1 MNNVRSTKKKVSLS
15 SICKWTIFYLGLICA
30 VLFFIFPIF
39 WIVSTSLKQR
49 VDVYTEK
56 PVLFFSITWQ
66 NYHRIFEL
74 QNFGRYLLNSFV
86 VATSVTL
93 IIMYFGALAA
103 YALTRWRFRGYGWIS
118 LAIISARMFPP
129 IALLPFFFLLA
140 SRLGIVDTKGVLVFA
155 HAAYGLPFIVF
166 MLAGFFKQIPR
177 DLDDAALIDGC
188 SYFKLFNWIMLP
200 SVAPGLAATAIL
212 SFVWSWNEFL
222 FALVLTRAS
231 AKTLP
236 VVISEFIGFVQVD
249 WQGLTA
255 MATILMLPSI
265 LIAFAAQKYLV
276 KGLTAGAV
284 KG

>member
-1 MNNVRSTKKKVSLS
+1 LTKRNFTLN
-15 SICKWTIFYLGLICA
+15 SIGKWTVFYIGLICA
-30 VLFFIFPIF
+30 VFFFVFPIF
-39 WIVSTSLKQR
+39 WIVTTSLKHR

-56 PVLFFSITWQ
+56 PVLLFSVTWQ
-66 NYHRIFEL
+66 NYQRIFEL
-74 QNFGRYLLNSFV
+74 HDFGRYLLNSFI

-103 YALTRWRFRGYGWIS
+103 YALTRWRIQGYNWVS

-129 IALLPFFFLLA
+129 IALLPSFFLFA
-140 SRLGIVDTKGVLVFA
+140 SRIGIVDTRRVLIFA
-155 HAAYGLPFIVF
+155 HATYGLPFIVF
-166 MLAGFFKQIPR
+166 MLAGFFRQIPR

-188 SYFKLFNWIMLP
+188 SYFRLFNWIMLP

-212 SFVWSWNEFL
+212 SFIWSWNEFL

-231 AKTLP
+231 SKTLP

-255 MATILMLPSI
+255 MATILLLPSI
-265 LIAFAAQKYLV
+265 IITFATQKYLV
-276 KGLTAGAV
+276 RGLTAGAV

>member
-1 MNNVRSTKKKVSLS
+1 MTKRNFTLN
-15 SICKWTIFYLGLICA
+15 SIGKWTVFYIGLICA
-30 VLFFIFPIF
+30 VFFFVFPIF
-39 WIVSTSLKQR
+39 WIVTTSLKHR

-56 PVLFFSITWQ
+56 PVLLFSVTWQ
-66 NYHRIFEL
+66 NYQRIFEL
-74 QNFGRYLLNSFV
+74 HDFGRYLLNSFI

-93 IIMYFGALAA
+93 IIVYFGALAA
-103 YALTRWRFRGYGWIS
+103 YALTRWRIKGYNWVS

-129 IALLPFFFLLA
+129 IALLPSFFLFA
-140 SRLGIVDTKGVLVFA
+140 SRIGIVDTRRVLIFA
-155 HAAYGLPFIVF
+155 HATYGLPFIVF
-166 MLAGFFKQIPR
+166 MLAGFFRQIPR

-188 SYFKLFNWIMLP
+188 SYFRLFNWIMLP

-212 SFVWSWNEFL
+212 SFIWSWNEFL

-231 AKTLP
+231 SKTLP

-255 MATILMLPSI
+255 MATILLLPSI
-265 LIAFAAQKYLV
+265 IIAFATQKYLV
-276 KGLTAGAV
+276 RGLTAGAV

>member
-1 MNNVRSTKKKVSLS
+1 MTKRNFTLN
-15 SICKWTIFYLGLICA
+15 SIGKWTVFYIGLICA
-30 VLFFIFPIF
+30 VFFFVFPIF
-39 WIVSTSLKQR
+39 WIVTTSLKHR

-56 PVLFFSITWQ
+56 PVLLFSVTWQ
-66 NYHRIFEL
+66 NYQRIFEL
-74 QNFGRYLLNSFV
+74 HDFGRYLLNSFI

-103 YALTRWRFRGYGWIS
+103 YALTRWRIQGYNWVS

-129 IALLPFFFLLA
+129 IALLPSFFLFA
-140 SRLGIVDTKGVLVFA
+140 SRIGIVDTRRVLIFA
-155 HAAYGLPFIVF
+155 HATYGLPFIVF
-166 MLAGFFKQIPR
+166 MLAGFFRQIPR

-188 SYFKLFNWIMLP
+188 SYFRLFNWIMLP

-212 SFVWSWNEFL
+212 SFIWSWNEFL

-231 AKTLP
+231 SKTLP

-255 MATILMLPSI
+255 MATILLLPSI
-265 LIAFAAQKYLV
+265 IITFATQKYLV
-276 KGLTAGAV
+276 RGLTAGAV

>member
-1 MNNVRSTKKKVSLS
+1 MTKRNFTLN
-15 SICKWTIFYLGLICA
+15 SIGKWTVFYIGLICA
-30 VLFFIFPIF
+30 VFFFVFPIF
-39 WIVSTSLKQR
+39 WIVTTSLKHR

-56 PVLFFSITWQ
+56 PVLLFSITWQ
-66 NYHRIFEL
+66 NYQRIFEL
-74 QNFGRYLLNSFV
+74 HDFGRYLLNSFI

-103 YALTRWRFRGYGWIS
+103 YALTRWRIQGYNWVS

-129 IALLPFFFLLA
+129 IALLPSFFLFA
-140 SRLGIVDTKGVLVFA
+140 SRIGIVDTRRVLIFA
-155 HAAYGLPFIVF
+155 HATYGLPFIVF
-166 MLAGFFKQIPR
+166 MLAGFFRQIPR

-188 SYFKLFNWIMLP
+188 SYFRLFNWIMLP

-212 SFVWSWNEFL
+212 SFIWSWNEFL

-231 AKTLP
+231 SKTLP

-255 MATILMLPSI
+255 MATILLLPSI
-265 LIAFAAQKYLV
+265 IITFATQKYLV
-276 KGLTAGAV
+276 RGLTAGAV

>member
-1 MNNVRSTKKKVSLS
+1 
-15 SICKWTIFYLGLICA
+15 LICA
-30 VLFFIFPIF
+30 VFFFVFPIF
-39 WIVSTSLKQR
+39 WIVTTSLKHR

-56 PVLFFSITWQ
+56 PVLLFSVTWQ
-66 NYHRIFEL
+66 NYQRIFEL
-74 QNFGRYLLNSFV
+74 HDFGRYLLNSFI

-93 IIMYFGALAA
+93 IIVYFGALAA
-103 YALTRWRFRGYGWIS
+103 YALTRWRIKGYNWVS

-129 IALLPFFFLLA
+129 IALLPSFFLFA
-140 SRLGIVDTKGVLVFA
+140 SRIGIVDTRRVLIFA
-155 HAAYGLPFIVF
+155 HATYGLPFIVF
-166 MLAGFFKQIPR
+166 MLAGFFRQIPR

-188 SYFKLFNWIMLP
+188 SYFRLFNWIMLP

-212 SFVWSWNEFL
+212 SFIWSWNEFL

-231 AKTLP
+231 SKTLP

-255 MATILMLPSI
+255 MATILLLPSI
-265 LIAFAAQKYLV
+265 IIAFAAQKYLV
-276 KGLTAGAV
+276 RGLTAGAV

>member
-1 MNNVRSTKKKVSLS
+1 LTKRNFTLN
-15 SICKWTIFYLGLICA
+15 SIGKWTVFYIGLICA
-30 VLFFIFPIF
+30 VFFFVFPIF
-39 WIVSTSLKQR
+39 WIVTTSLKHR

-56 PVLFFSITWQ
+56 PVLLFSVTWQ
-66 NYHRIFEL
+66 NYQRIFEL
-74 QNFGRYLLNSFV
+74 HDFGRYLLNSFI

-93 IIMYFGALAA
+93 IIVYFGALAA
-103 YALTRWRFRGYGWIS
+103 YALTRWRIKGYNWVS

-129 IALLPFFFLLA
+129 IALLPSFFLFA
-140 SRLGIVDTKGVLVFA
+140 SRIGIVDTRRVLIFA
-155 HAAYGLPFIVF
+155 HATYGLPFIVF
-166 MLAGFFKQIPR
+166 MLAGFFRQIPR

-188 SYFKLFNWIMLP
+188 SYFRLFNWIMLP

-212 SFVWSWNEFL
+212 SFIWSWNEFL

-231 AKTLP
+231 SKTLP

-255 MATILMLPSI
+255 MATILLLPSI
-265 LIAFAAQKYLV
+265 IITFAAQKYLV
-276 KGLTAGAV
+276 RGLTAGAV

>member
-1 MNNVRSTKKKVSLS
+1 LTKRNFTLN
-15 SICKWTIFYLGLICA
+15 SIGKWTVFYIGLICA
-30 VLFFIFPIF
+30 VFFFVFPIF
-39 WIVSTSLKQR
+39 WIVTTSLKHR

-56 PVLFFSITWQ
+56 PVLLFSITWQ
-66 NYHRIFEL
+66 NYQRIFEL
-74 QNFGRYLLNSFV
+74 HDFGRYLLNSFI

-103 YALTRWRFRGYGWIS
+103 YALTRWRIQGYNWVS

-129 IALLPFFFLLA
+129 IALLPSFFLFA
-140 SRLGIVDTKGVLVFA
+140 SRIGIVDTRRVLIFA
-155 HAAYGLPFIVF
+155 HATYGLPFIVF
-166 MLAGFFKQIPR
+166 MLAGFFRQIPR

-188 SYFKLFNWIMLP
+188 SYFRLFNWIMLP

-212 SFVWSWNEFL
+212 SFIWSWNEFL

-231 AKTLP
+231 SKTLP

-255 MATILMLPSI
+255 MATILLLPSI
-265 LIAFAAQKYLV
+265 IITFATQKYLV
-276 KGLTAGAV
+276 RGLTAGAV

>member
-1 MNNVRSTKKKVSLS
+1 MTKRNFTLN
-15 SICKWTIFYLGLICA
+15 SIGKWTVFYIGLICA
-30 VLFFIFPIF
+30 VFFFVFPIF
-39 WIVSTSLKQR
+39 WIVTTSLKHR

-56 PVLFFSITWQ
+56 PVLLFSVTWQ
-66 NYHRIFEL
+66 NYQRIFEL
-74 QNFGRYLLNSFV
+74 HDFGRYLLNSFI

-103 YALTRWRFRGYGWIS
+103 YALTRWRIQGYNWVS

-129 IALLPFFFLLA
+129 IALLPSFFLFA
-140 SRLGIVDTKGVLVFA
+140 SRIGIVDTRQVLIFA
-155 HAAYGLPFIVF
+155 HATYGLPFIVF
-166 MLAGFFKQIPR
+166 MLAGFFRQIPR

-188 SYFKLFNWIMLP
+188 SYFRLFNWIMLP

-212 SFVWSWNEFL
+212 SFIWSWNEFL

-231 AKTLP
+231 SKTLP

-255 MATILMLPSI
+255 MATILLLPSI
-265 LIAFAAQKYLV
+265 IITFAAQKYLV
-276 KGLTAGAV
+276 RGLTAGAV

>member
-1 MNNVRSTKKKVSLS
+1 MTKRNFTLN
-15 SICKWTIFYLGLICA
+15 SIGKWTVFYIGLICA
-30 VLFFIFPIF
+30 VFFFVFPIF
-39 WIVSTSLKQR
+39 WIVTTSLKHR

-56 PVLFFSITWQ
+56 PVLLFSVTWQ
-66 NYHRIFEL
+66 NYQRIFEL
-74 QNFGRYLLNSFV
+74 HDFGRYLLNSFI

-93 IIMYFGALAA
+93 IIVYFGALAA
-103 YALTRWRFRGYGWIS
+103 YALTRWRIKGYNWVS

-129 IALLPFFFLLA
+129 IALLPSFFLFA
-140 SRLGIVDTKGVLVFA
+140 SRIGIVDTRQVLIFA
-155 HAAYGLPFIVF
+155 HATYGLPFIVF
-166 MLAGFFKQIPR
+166 MLAGFFRQIPR

-188 SYFKLFNWIMLP
+188 SYFQLFNWIILP

-212 SFVWSWNEFL
+212 SFIWSWNEFL

-231 AKTLP
+231 SKTLP

-255 MATILMLPSI
+255 MATILLLPSI
-265 LIAFAAQKYLV
+265 IITFAAQKYLV
-276 KGLTAGAV
+276 RGLTAGAV

>member
-1 MNNVRSTKKKVSLS
+1 MTKRNFTLN
-15 SICKWTIFYLGLICA
+15 SIGKWTVFYIGLICA
-30 VLFFIFPIF
+30 VFFFVFPIF
-39 WIVSTSLKQR
+39 WIVTTSLKHR

-56 PVLFFSITWQ
+56 PVLLFSVTWQ
-66 NYHRIFEL
+66 NYQRIFEL
-74 QNFGRYLLNSFV
+74 HDFGRYLLNSFI

-93 IIMYFGALAA
+93 IIVYFGALAA
-103 YALTRWRFRGYGWIS
+103 YALTRWRIQGYNWVS

-129 IALLPFFFLLA
+129 IALLPSFFLFA
-140 SRLGIVDTKGVLVFA
+140 SRIGIVDTRRVLIFA
-155 HAAYGLPFIVF
+155 HATYGLPFIVF
-166 MLAGFFKQIPR
+166 MLAGFFRQIPR

-188 SYFKLFNWIMLP
+188 SYFRLFNWIMLP

-212 SFVWSWNEFL
+212 SFIWSWNEFL

-231 AKTLP
+231 SKTLP

-255 MATILMLPSI
+255 MATILLLPSI
-265 LIAFAAQKYLV
+265 IITFAAQKYLV
-276 KGLTAGAV
+276 RGLTAGAV

>member
-1 MNNVRSTKKKVSLS
+1 LTKRNFTLN
-15 SICKWTIFYLGLICA
+15 SIGKWTVFYIGLICA
-30 VLFFIFPIF
+30 VFFFVFPIF
-39 WIVSTSLKQR
+39 WIVTTSLKHR

-56 PVLFFSITWQ
+56 PVLLFSVTWQ
-66 NYHRIFEL
+66 NYQRIFEL
-74 QNFGRYLLNSFV
+74 HDFGRYLLNSFI

-103 YALTRWRFRGYGWIS
+103 YALTRWRIQGYNWVS

-129 IALLPFFFLLA
+129 IALLPSFFLFA
-140 SRLGIVDTKGVLVFA
+140 SRIGIVDTRQVLIFA
-155 HAAYGLPFIVF
+155 HATYGLPFIVF
-166 MLAGFFKQIPR
+166 MLAGFFRQIPR

-188 SYFKLFNWIMLP
+188 SYFRLFNWIMLP

-212 SFVWSWNEFL
+212 SFIWSWNEFL

-231 AKTLP
+231 SKTLP

-255 MATILMLPSI
+255 MATILLLPSI
-265 LIAFAAQKYLV
+265 IITFATQKYLV
-276 KGLTAGAV
+276 RGLTAGAV

>member
-1 MNNVRSTKKKVSLS
+1 MTKRNFTLN
-15 SICKWTIFYLGLICA
+15 SIGKWTVFYIGLICA
-30 VLFFIFPIF
+30 VFFFVFPIF
-39 WIVSTSLKQR
+39 WIVTTSLKHR

-56 PVLFFSITWQ
+56 PVLLFSVTWQ
-66 NYHRIFEL
+66 NYQRIFEL
-74 QNFGRYLLNSFV
+74 HDFGRYLLNSFI

-103 YALTRWRFRGYGWIS
+103 YALTRWRIKGYNWVS

-129 IALLPFFFLLA
+129 IALLPSFFLFA
-140 SRLGIVDTKGVLVFA
+140 SRIGIVDTRRVLIFA
-155 HAAYGLPFIVF
+155 HATYGLPFIVF
-166 MLAGFFKQIPR
+166 MLAGFFRQIPR

-188 SYFKLFNWIMLP
+188 SYFRLFNWIMLP

-212 SFVWSWNEFL
+212 SFIWSWNEFL

-231 AKTLP
+231 SKTLP

-255 MATILMLPSI
+255 MATILLLPSI
-265 LIAFAAQKYLV
+265 IITFAAQKYLV
-276 KGLTAGAV
+276 RGLTAGAV

>member
-1 MNNVRSTKKKVSLS
+1 MTKRNFTLN
-15 SICKWTIFYLGLICA
+15 SIGKWTVFYIGLICA
-30 VLFFIFPIF
+30 VFFFVFPIF
-39 WIVSTSLKQR
+39 WIVTTSLKHR

-56 PVLFFSITWQ
+56 PVLLFSVTWQ
-66 NYHRIFEL
+66 NYQRIFEL
-74 QNFGRYLLNSFV
+74 HDFGRYLLNSFI

-93 IIMYFGALAA
+93 IIVYFGALAA
-103 YALTRWRFRGYGWIS
+103 YALTRWRIQGYNWVS

-129 IALLPFFFLLA
+129 IALLPSFFLFA
-140 SRLGIVDTKGVLVFA
+140 SRIGIVDTRRVLIFA
-155 HAAYGLPFIVF
+155 HATYGLPFIVF
-166 MLAGFFKQIPR
+166 MLAGFFRQIPR

-188 SYFKLFNWIMLP
+188 SYFRLFNWIMLP

-212 SFVWSWNEFL
+212 SFIWSWNEFL

-231 AKTLP
+231 SKTLP

-255 MATILMLPSI
+255 MATILLLPSI
-265 LIAFAAQKYLV
+265 IIAFAAQKYLV
-276 KGLTAGAV
+276 RGLTAGAV

>member
-1 MNNVRSTKKKVSLS
+1 LTKRNFTLN
-15 SICKWTIFYLGLICA
+15 SIGKWTVFYIGLICA
-30 VLFFIFPIF
+30 VFFFVFPIF
-39 WIVSTSLKQR
+39 WIVTTSLKHR

-56 PVLFFSITWQ
+56 PVLLFSITWQ
-66 NYHRIFEL
+66 NYQRIFEL
-74 QNFGRYLLNSFV
+74 HDFGRYLLNSFI

-103 YALTRWRFRGYGWIS
+103 YALTRWRIQGYNWVS

-129 IALLPFFFLLA
+129 IALLPSFFLFA
-140 SRLGIVDTKGVLVFA
+140 SRIGIVDTRQVLIFA
-155 HAAYGLPFIVF
+155 HATYGLPFIVF
-166 MLAGFFKQIPR
+166 MLAGFFRQIPR

-188 SYFKLFNWIMLP
+188 SYFRLFNWIMLP

-212 SFVWSWNEFL
+212 SFIWSWNEFL

-231 AKTLP
+231 SKTLP

-255 MATILMLPSI
+255 MATILLLPSI
-265 LIAFAAQKYLV
+265 IITFATQKYLV
-276 KGLTAGAV
+276 RGLTAGAV

>member
-1 MNNVRSTKKKVSLS
+1 MTKRNFTLN
-15 SICKWTIFYLGLICA
+15 SIGKWTVFYIGLICA
-30 VLFFIFPIF
+30 VFFFVFPIF
-39 WIVSTSLKQR
+39 WIVTTSLKHR

-56 PVLFFSITWQ
+56 PVLLFSVTWQ
-66 NYHRIFEL
+66 NYQRIFEL
-74 QNFGRYLLNSFV
+74 HDFGRYLLNSFI

-93 IIMYFGALAA
+93 IIVYFGALAA
-103 YALTRWRFRGYGWIS
+103 YALTRWRIKGYNWVS

-129 IALLPFFFLLA
+129 IALLPSFFLFA
-140 SRLGIVDTKGVLVFA
+140 SRIGIVDTRRVLIFA
-155 HAAYGLPFIVF
+155 HATYGLPFIVF
-166 MLAGFFKQIPR
+166 MLAGFFRQIPR

-188 SYFKLFNWIMLP
+188 SYFRLFNWIILP

-212 SFVWSWNEFL
+212 SFIWSWNEFL

-231 AKTLP
+231 SKTLP

-255 MATILMLPSI
+255 MATILLLPSI
-265 LIAFAAQKYLV
+265 IITFAAQKYLV
-276 KGLTAGAV
+276 RGLTAGAV

>member
-1 MNNVRSTKKKVSLS
+1 MTKRNFTLN
-15 SICKWTIFYLGLICA
+15 SIGKWTVFYIGLICA
-30 VLFFIFPIF
+30 VFFFVFPIF
-39 WIVSTSLKQR
+39 WIVTTSLKHR

-56 PVLFFSITWQ
+56 PVLLFSVTWQ
-66 NYHRIFEL
+66 NYQRIFEL
-74 QNFGRYLLNSFV
+74 HDFGRYLLNSFI

-93 IIMYFGALAA
+93 IIVYFGALAA
-103 YALTRWRFRGYGWIS
+103 YALTRWRIKGYNWVS

-129 IALLPFFFLLA
+129 IALLPSFFLFA
-140 SRLGIVDTKGVLVFA
+140 SRIGIVDTRRVLIFA
-155 HAAYGLPFIVF
+155 HATYGLPFIVF
-166 MLAGFFKQIPR
+166 MLAGFFRQIPR

-188 SYFKLFNWIMLP
+188 SYFRLFNWIMLP

-212 SFVWSWNEFL
+212 SFIWSWNEFL

-231 AKTLP
+231 SKTLP

-255 MATILMLPSI
+255 MATILLLPSI
-265 LIAFAAQKYLV
+265 IIAFAAQKYLV
-276 KGLTAGAV
+276 RGLTAGAV

>member
-1 MNNVRSTKKKVSLS
+1 LTKRNFTLN
-15 SICKWTIFYLGLICA
+15 SIGKWTVFYIGLICA
-30 VLFFIFPIF
+30 VFFFVFPIF
-39 WIVSTSLKQR
+39 WIVTTSLKHR

-56 PVLFFSITWQ
+56 PVLLFSVTWQ
-66 NYHRIFEL
+66 NYQRIFEL
-74 QNFGRYLLNSFV
+74 HDFGRYLLNSFI

-103 YALTRWRFRGYGWIS
+103 YALTRWRIKGYNWVS

-129 IALLPFFFLLA
+129 IALLPSFFLFA
-140 SRLGIVDTKGVLVFA
+140 SRIGIVDTRQVLIFA
-155 HAAYGLPFIVF
+155 HATYGLPFIVF
-166 MLAGFFKQIPR
+166 MLAGFFRQIPR

-188 SYFKLFNWIMLP
+188 SYFRLFNWIMLP

-212 SFVWSWNEFL
+212 SFIWSWNEFL

-231 AKTLP
+231 SKTLP

-255 MATILMLPSI
+255 MATILLLPSI
-265 LIAFAAQKYLV
+265 IITFATQKYLV
-276 KGLTAGAV
+276 RGLTAGAV

>member
-1 MNNVRSTKKKVSLS
+1 MTKRNFTLN
-15 SICKWTIFYLGLICA
+15 SIGKWTVFYIGLICA
-30 VLFFIFPIF
+30 VFFFVFPIF
-39 WIVSTSLKQR
+39 WIVTTSLKHR

-56 PVLFFSITWQ
+56 PVLLFSVTWQ
-66 NYHRIFEL
+66 NYQRIFEL
-74 QNFGRYLLNSFV
+74 HDFGRYLLNSFV

-103 YALTRWRFRGYGWIS
+103 YALTRWRIQGYNWVS

-129 IALLPFFFLLA
+129 IALLPSFFLFA
-140 SRLGIVDTKGVLVFA
+140 SRIGIVDTRQVLIFA
-155 HAAYGLPFIVF
+155 HATYGLPFIVF
-166 MLAGFFKQIPR
+166 MLAGFFRQIPR

-188 SYFKLFNWIMLP
+188 SYFRLFNWIMLP

-212 SFVWSWNEFL
+212 SFIWSWNEFL

-231 AKTLP
+231 SKTLP

-255 MATILMLPSI
+255 MATILLLPSI
-265 LIAFAAQKYLV
+265 IITFATQKYLV
-276 KGLTAGAV
+276 RGLTAGAV

>member
-1 MNNVRSTKKKVSLS
+1 MTKRNFTLK
-15 SICKWTIFYLGLICA
+15 SIGKWTVFYIGLICA
-30 VLFFIFPIF
+30 VFFFVFPIF
-39 WIVSTSLKQR
+39 WIVTTSLKHR

-56 PVLFFSITWQ
+56 PVLLFSVTWQ
-66 NYHRIFEL
+66 NYQRIFEL
-74 QNFGRYLLNSFV
+74 HDFGRYLLNSFI

-93 IIMYFGALAA
+93 IIVYFGALAA
-103 YALTRWRFRGYGWIS
+103 YALTRWRIKGYNWVS

-129 IALLPFFFLLA
+129 IALLPSFFLFA
-140 SRLGIVDTKGVLVFA
+140 SRIGIVDTRRVLIFA
-155 HAAYGLPFIVF
+155 HATYGLPFIVF
-166 MLAGFFKQIPR
+166 MLAGFFRQIPR

-188 SYFKLFNWIMLP
+188 SYFRLFNWIMLP

-212 SFVWSWNEFL
+212 SFIWSWNEFL

-231 AKTLP
+231 SKTLP

-255 MATILMLPSI
+255 MATILLLPSI
-265 LIAFAAQKYLV
+265 IIAFAAQKYLV
-276 KGLTAGAV
+276 RGLTAGAV

>member
-1 MNNVRSTKKKVSLS
+1 MTKRNFTLN
-15 SICKWTIFYLGLICA
+15 SIGKWTVFYIGLICA
-30 VLFFIFPIF
+30 VFFFVFPIF
-39 WIVSTSLKQR
+39 WIVTTSLKHR

-56 PVLFFSITWQ
+56 PVLLFSVTWQ
-66 NYHRIFEL
+66 NYQRIFEL
-74 QNFGRYLLNSFV
+74 HDFGRYLLNSFI

-93 IIMYFGALAA
+93 IIVYFGALAA
-103 YALTRWRFRGYGWIS
+103 YALTRWRIQGYNWVS

-129 IALLPFFFLLA
+129 IALLPSFFLFA
-140 SRLGIVDTKGVLVFA
+140 SRIGIVDTRRVLIFA
-155 HAAYGLPFIVF
+155 HATYGLPFIVF
-166 MLAGFFKQIPR
+166 MLAGFFRQIPR

-188 SYFKLFNWIMLP
+188 SYFRLFNWIILP

-212 SFVWSWNEFL
+212 SFIWSWNEFL

-231 AKTLP
+231 SKTLP

-255 MATILMLPSI
+255 MATILLLPSI
-265 LIAFAAQKYLV
+265 IITFAAQKYLV
-276 KGLTAGAV
+276 RGLTAGAV

>member
-1 MNNVRSTKKKVSLS
+1 LTKRNFTLS
-15 SICKWTIFYLGLICA
+15 SIGKWTVFYIGLICA
-30 VLFFIFPIF
+30 VFFFVFPIF
-39 WIVSTSLKQR
+39 WIVTTSLKHR

-56 PVLFFSITWQ
+56 PVLLFSVTWQ
-66 NYHRIFEL
+66 NYQRIFEL
-74 QNFGRYLLNSFV
+74 HDFGRYLLNSFI

-93 IIMYFGALAA
+93 IIVYFGALAA
-103 YALTRWRFRGYGWIS
+103 YALTRWRIKGYNWVS

-129 IALLPFFFLLA
+129 IALLPSFFLFA
-140 SRLGIVDTKGVLVFA
+140 SRIGIVDTRRVLIFA
-155 HAAYGLPFIVF
+155 HATYGLPFIVF
-166 MLAGFFKQIPR
+166 MLAGFFRQIPR

-188 SYFKLFNWIMLP
+188 SYFRLFNWIMLP

-212 SFVWSWNEFL
+212 SFIWSWNEFL

-231 AKTLP
+231 SKTLP

-255 MATILMLPSI
+255 MATILLLPSI
-265 LIAFAAQKYLV
+265 IITFAAQKYLV
-276 KGLTAGAV
+276 RGLTAGAV

>member
-1 MNNVRSTKKKVSLS
+1 MTKRNFTLN
-15 SICKWTIFYLGLICA
+15 SIGKWTVFYIGLICA
-30 VLFFIFPIF
+30 VFFFVFPIF
-39 WIVSTSLKQR
+39 WIVTTSLKHR

-56 PVLFFSITWQ
+56 PVLLFSVTWQ
-66 NYHRIFEL
+66 NYQRIFEL
-74 QNFGRYLLNSFV
+74 HDFGRYLLNSFI

-103 YALTRWRFRGYGWIS
+103 YALTRWRIQGYNWVS

-129 IALLPFFFLLA
+129 IALLPSFFLFA
-140 SRLGIVDTKGVLVFA
+140 SRIGIVDTRQVLIFA
-155 HAAYGLPFIVF
+155 HATYGLPFIVF
-166 MLAGFFKQIPR
+166 MLAGFFRQIPR

-188 SYFKLFNWIMLP
+188 SYFRLFNWIMLP

-212 SFVWSWNEFL
+212 SFIWSWNEFL

-231 AKTLP
+231 SKTLP

-255 MATILMLPSI
+255 MATILLLPSI
-265 LIAFAAQKYLV
+265 IITFATQKYLV
-276 KGLTAGAV
+276 RGLTAGAV